1 MLRAG
6 GAYTAGFVARL
17 LTAMQESP
25 VQRALSAATA
35 AFVVAVAAF
44 AMLLPPLSS
53 HMLDSVLRTTFIAL
67 VLAAALFLHWI
78 FLAIAVRRLGRSV
91 AGWVAL
97 SVVLC
102 PIGSVAAL
110 VLLHW
115 LRDEETA
122 ARAA

>member
-1 MLRAG
+1 
-6 GAYTAGFVARL
+6 
-17 LTAMQESP
+17 MQETP
-25 VQRALSAATA
+25 VQRALNAATA

-44 AMLLPPLSS
+44 AMLLPPLSG
-53 HMLDSVLRTTFIAL
+53 HMLDSVLRTTFVAL
-67 VLAAALFLHWI
+67 LLAAALFLHWI
-78 FLAIAVRRLGRSV
+78 FLAIAARRLGRSV

-102 PIGSVAAL
+102 PVGSVAAL

-115 LRDEETA
+115 FRADETDPA